1 MATWADIQ
9 AHMRATYK
17 LQEDEPEVLRMMW
30 TYEDDRSQK
39 VTVRCFQAFDREM
52 VEVKSAFALRE
63 SVDPTVVLE
72 ENSKLPLATI
82 ALSGNVY
89 LVVYNALME
98 SLTLEDLD
106 FLLSRV
112 AGVADTLEEKY
123 VQTDF
128 F

>member
-1 MATWADIQ
+1 MATWNDIQ
-9 AHMRATYK
+9 AHMRKAYP
-17 LQEDEPEVLRMMW
+17 LQEDEPEVMRVVL

-39 VTVRCFQAFDREM
+39 VTVRQFESFGRAM
-52 VEVKSAFALRE
+52 VEIKSAFALRE
-63 SVDPTVVLE
+63 SVDPTLVLE

-89 LVVYNALME
+89 LVVYNALMD
-98 SLTLEDLD
+98 SLTTDDLD
-106 FLLSRV
+106 FLLLRV